1 MDFGRLFSSGF
12 NAKNV
17 LINSVQEQQVII
29 ESQNAEIDAIKVQM
43 TQMQKTL
50 DVLTNK

>member
-1 MDFGRLFSSGF
+1 MDF
-12 NAKNV
+12 V
-17 LINSVQEQQVII
+17 IINSVQEQQAII
-29 ESQNAEIDAIKVQM
+29 ESQKAEIDALKVQM